1 MLKVITPAA
10 RSDLTEL
17 SAVKRD
23 LGISEDDASQD
34 ERLSD
39 LIWTASDLV
48 TQHCNRDTFGL
59 ELVEQTERPH
69 GTGPIILARDLSPVI
84 ESVTENG
91 VELPPEAYY
100 LDGSLL
106 HRFHGAAPA
115 PGTGTPYAGVWVSN
129 GFAVLSPFAGGGWC
143 GRHVVIRYTAGF
155 ELLGGL
161 PRAIEQ
167 ACLDVVFSL
176 HASAGRDPSR
186 IVRSET
192 VEGIGSVTY
201 ATSAA
206 ATGGAGGGLL
216 PIAPDRLAALERWRY
231 RPGFG

>member
-1 MLKVITPAA
+1 MLKVITPAGETM
-10 RSDLTEL
+10 LTRLET
-17 SAVKRD
+17 VRRD
-23 LGISEDDASQD
+23 LGLPDGDTSQD
-34 ERLSD
+34 ERLAD
-39 LIWTASDLV
+39 LIATASDLV
-48 TQHCNRDTFGL
+48 CQHLNRDNLGIET
-59 ELVEQTERPH
+59 VEQVAHPRTI
-69 GTGPIILARDLSPVI
+69 GPIILARDLNPVI
-84 ESVTENG
+84 ESITENG

-106 HRFHGAAPA
+106 HRFHGAAPG
-115 PGTGTPYAGVWVSN
+115 PGTGTPYAGVWTSSGAAVVS
-129 GFAVLSPFAGGGWC
+129 PYAGGGWC

>member
-1 MLKVITPAA
+1 MLKVLTPAVTG
-10 RSDLTEL
+10 DLADLAT
-17 SAVKRD
+17 VKRD
-23 LGISEDDASQD
+23 LGLPDDDTSQD
-34 ERLSD
+34 ERLAD
-39 LIWTASDLV
+39 LIATASDLV
-48 TQHCNRDTFGL
+48 CQHLNRDGL
-59 ELVEQTERPH
+59 GIETVEQTEHPR
-69 GTGPIILARDLSPVI
+69 TVGPIILARDLNPQI
-84 ESVTENG
+84 ESVTVNG
-91 VELPPEAYY
+91 VELDEWAYH

-106 HRFHGAAPA
+106 HRIPSNGGG
-115 PGTGTPYAGVWVSN
+115 PGGSFAGVWAHN

-167 ACLDVVFSL
+167 ACKDVIYSL
-176 HASAGRDPSR
+176 HTSAGRDPSR

>member
-1 MLKVITPAA
+1 MLKVIVPAGEA
-10 RSDLTEL
+10 MLTRLET
-17 SAVKRD
+17 VRRD
-23 LGISEDDASQD
+23 LGLPDEDTSQD
-34 ERLSD
+34 ERLAD
-39 LIWTASDLV
+39 LIATASDLV
-48 TQHCNRDTFGL
+48 CQHLNRDNLGIET
-59 ELVEQTERPH
+59 VEQVEHPRH
-69 GTGPIILARDLSPVI
+69 TGPIILARDLNPQI
-84 ESVTENG
+84 ESVTVNG
-91 VELPPEAYY
+91 VALDEDAYH

-106 HRFHGAAPA
+106 HCIHGV
-115 PGTGTPYAGVWVSN
+115 GTGAGYAGAWAAN
-129 GFAVLSPFAGGGWC
+129 GFAVVSPFAGGGWC

-167 ACLDVVFSL
+167 AAKDVVFSL

-206 ATGGAGGGLL
+206 ATGGLL

>member
-1 MLKVITPAA
+1 MLRVIAPAE
-10 RSDLTEL
+10 RSDLTDL
-17 SAVKRD
+17 ATIKRD
-23 LGISEDDASQD
+23 LGLPEDDTSQD
-34 ERLSD
+34 ERLTD
-39 LIWTASDLV
+39 LIATASDLV
-48 TQHCNRDTFGL
+48 AHHCNRSGFGL
-59 ELVEQTERPH
+59 EVLEQVEHPRT
-69 GTGPIILARDLSPVI
+69 TGPIILARDLNPQI
-84 ESVTENG
+84 ESVTVNG
-91 VELPPEAYY
+91 VALDEDAYH

-106 HRFHGAAPA
+106 HRAYPGGVGYGYNVSWTRNGAA
-115 PGTGTPYAGVWVSN
+115 VV
-129 GFAVLSPFAGGGWC
+129 SPFAGGGWC
-143 GRHVVIRYTAGF
+143 SRHVVIRYTAGF

-167 ACLDVVFSL
+167 ACKDVIYSL
-176 HASAGRDPSR
+176 HTSAGRDPSR

>member
-1 MLKVITPAA
+1 MLKVITPAGEA
-10 RSDLTEL
+10 MLTRLET
-17 SAVKRD
+17 VRRD
-23 LGISEDDASQD
+23 LGLPDGDTSQD
-34 ERLSD
+34 ERLAD
-39 LIWTASDLV
+39 LIATASDLV
-48 TQHCNRDTFGL
+48 CQHLNRDNLGIET
-59 ELVEQTERPH
+59 VEQVAHPRTV
-69 GTGPIILARDLSPVI
+69 GPIILARDLNPVI
-84 ESVTENG
+84 ESVTVNG
-91 VELPPEAYY
+91 VALDEGAYH

-106 HRFHGAAPA
+106 HRVHGI
-115 PGTGTPYAGVWVSN
+115 GTGAGYAGAWAANS
-129 GFAVLSPFAGGGWC
+129 FAVMSPFAGAGWC

-167 ACLDVVFSL
+167 ACKDVIYSL

-231 RPGFG
+231 RAGFG